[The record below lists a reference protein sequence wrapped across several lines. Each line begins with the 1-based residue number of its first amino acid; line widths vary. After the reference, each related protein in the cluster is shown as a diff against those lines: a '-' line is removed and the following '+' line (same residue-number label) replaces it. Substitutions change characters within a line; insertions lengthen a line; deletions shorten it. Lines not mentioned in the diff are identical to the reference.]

1 MWFFDFVTIMV
12 TNLNGDRKMK
22 VSEACKKAYDDAL
35 GPHHP
40 FTIRAAAKTAMTF
53 APNRDKL
60 MNNLFPSTVTEEER
74 YAALQQLLD
83 TIGPIRTFLWDH
95 YNKNNLTTLP

>member
-12 TNLNGDRKMK
+12 SNLHDDKKMK
-22 VSEACKKAYDDAL
+22 VSEACKKAYDAAL

-53 APNRDKL
+53 APNREKL
-60 MNNLFPSTVTEEER
+60 LKNLFPTDVSEDEKYE
-74 YAALQQLLD
+74 ALKEMLD
-83 TIGPIRTFLWDH
+83 LIEPTRTFLWE
-95 YNKNNLTTLP
+95 YYQKNNLTTLP

>member
-12 TNLNGDRKMK
+12 TNLHADRKMK
-22 VSEACKKAYDDAL
+22 VSEACKKAYDAAL

-53 APNRDKL
+53 APGRDKL
-60 MNNLFPSTVTEEER
+60 LNNLFPNQSSEEER
-74 YAALQQLLD
+74 YDAMKEMID
-83 TIGPIRTFLWDH
+83 VIEPIRTFLWE
-95 YNKNNLTTLP
+95 YYQKNNLTTLP